1 MEKGRKLKCTLLNE
15 RANLKRLHGIGFQ
28 LHDIL
33 EKAKLKRQLKDT

>member
-1 MEKGRKLKCTLLNE
+1 MEKRRKLKCTLLNE

-33 EKAKLKRQLKDT
+33 EKQNWETVKKDT